1 MSTAFKIIFGVLAG
15 LLLAGVLII
24 VLVIN
29 TARGIGE
36 RVAGSAADAPAV
48 AAKIAAFELPA
59 GFQPDYAVEGGGFAA
74 AGFKG
79 EDGRSHLV
87 LVQGPR
93 YLKLD
98 AQELRRYAGQSNP
111 DAASQTTPAGSFE
124 TSIRGQAVSVALADG
139 VSGDG
144 QAYRTATAAFN
155 GQNGPTLVTFTRP
168 LHAWDQPAAESLFA
182 SIQ

>member
-1 MSTAFKIIFGVLAG
+1 MSTALKIIFGVLAG

-29 TARGIGE
+29 AAGRIGQ
-36 RVAGSAADAPAV
+36 RVAGSGAEAPAV
-48 AAKIAAFELPA
+48 AAKIAAIDLPA
-59 GFQPDYAVEGGGFAA
+59 GFQPDYAFDGGGFAV

-79 EDGRSHLV
+79 EDRRSHLV
-87 LVQGPR
+87 LVKGPS

-98 AQELRRYAGQSNP
+98 AQELRHYAAQPNP
-111 DAASQTTPAGSFE
+111 DATGETTPAGSFE
-124 TSIRGQAVSVALADG
+124 ITIRGQAVSVALADG

-144 QAYRTATAAFN
+144 LAYRTATAAFD

-168 LHAWDQPAAESLFA
+168 LTAWDQAAAESLFA